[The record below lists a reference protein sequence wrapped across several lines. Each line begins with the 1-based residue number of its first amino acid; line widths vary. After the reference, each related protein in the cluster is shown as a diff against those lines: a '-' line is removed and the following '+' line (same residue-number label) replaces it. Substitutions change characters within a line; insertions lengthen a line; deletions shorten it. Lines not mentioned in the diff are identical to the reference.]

1 MTVIPEGFRTPRPV
15 RRSPAG
21 DRAGQGPVA
30 LVEVPAGLERFD
42 DVPASSP
49 EAPAKTFEFI
59 PFDRIALTTSPAYL
73 VRGVLPRTGLAVIW
87 GPPKCGKSFFAS
99 DLLLHVALGWR
110 YRGLR
115 TMQGAVVYAALE
127 GAKGFEARL
136 MAFRQ
141 KCLPDDAD
149 PVPFLLCPTPLGLI
163 AEHVAFGDGI
173 AKALAGTAP
182 ACIAIDTV
190 NRSLVGSE
198 SDDRDMAAYITAA
211 DYLAKRFAC
220 LVVVVHHSGVDAS
233 RPRGHTSLAGAVDA
247 QIAVKRDTAGA
258 ILATVELSKDFESG
272 AQFTSRLVQVE
283 VGRDDEGETISSCVL
298 EPLVSD
304 GGGDADAARKRLPD
318 KQRLALAALTSL
330 ALDKGEPLPPVFGIP
345 GNPRAVKLA
354 AWREEL
360 FVRGV
365 LDREASN
372 PRADFIRLKTW
383 LHAKAHIA
391 ERESLIW
398 PV

>member
-1 MTVIPEGFRTPRPV
+1 VRSPEGYVPARL
-15 RRSPAG
+15 SPAR
-21 DRAGQGPVA
+21 DRAGQAPAPRIAPGGP
-30 LVEVPAGLERFD
+30 ERFD
-42 DVPASSP
+42 DVPRVLS
-49 EAPAKTFEFI
+49 APVAPVKTFEFI
-59 PFDRIALTTSPAYL
+59 PFDRIALTTTPAYL

-141 KCLPDDAD
+141 KCLSDAAD

-163 AEHVAFGDGI
+163 AEHVAFGDAI
-173 AKALAGTAP
+173 AAALAGTAP

-247 QIAVKRDTAGA
+247 QIAVKKDAAGA

-272 AQFTSRLVQVE
+272 AQFTSRLLKVE
-283 VGRDDEGETISSCVL
+283 VGTDDEGEAISSCVV

-318 KQRLALAALTSL
+318 KQRLALAALNTL
-330 ALDKGEPLPPVFGIP
+330 VLDKGEALPAAFAIP
-345 GNPRAVKLA
+345 GNPRAVKVA

-360 FVRGV
+360 FARGV
-365 LDREASN
+365 LDREGTN
-372 PRADFIRLKTW
+372 PRQEFIRLKNW
-383 LHAKAHIA
+383 LSAKVHIA
-391 ERESLIW
+391 EREALVW